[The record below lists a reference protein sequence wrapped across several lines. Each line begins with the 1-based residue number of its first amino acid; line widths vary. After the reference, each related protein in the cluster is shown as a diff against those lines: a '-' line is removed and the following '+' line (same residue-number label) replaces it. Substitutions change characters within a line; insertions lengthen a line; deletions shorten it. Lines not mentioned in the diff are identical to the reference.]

1 MGLGSFFGLGGSN
14 KPESNDDNNNNNNF
28 VLPDVTAPNSN
39 SSQIK
44 EQLKGKIQQELAV
57 ANAAALIRNVSETCF
72 DRCLKSPYT
81 SSNDTCID
89 QCLAKYLRSWNIISR
104 AYVTRIQNSSRS
116 GEI

>member
-14 KPESNDDNNNNNNF
+14 KPESTTTTDNSNF
-28 VLPDVTAPNSN
+28 VLPDVNNPNSN